1 MRKVLDVFAYS
12 RELVNDELAQVRYE
26 GSIQPGFQESFSS
39 MFPAPRQRWVEA
51 MCTPEEDIRALPHRT
66 LILHGREDQV
76 IPLQTSL
83 RLDRAHRQCR
93 SVRLFALRT
102 LVDDRTQRRLQPQPA
117 RVPLEVTAGE
127 TMATS
132 TESKPQ
138 SAGDAVSC
146 ETAGRDPAVLVRIY
160 EMMVLTRAVEDRMVA
175 MYKTGDL
182 LGSLYTGHWHE
193 AISVAAAAALRDG
206 DYMAPIHRDLGA
218 HLVRGME
225 PWQVM
230 ASFMGKATSPTG
242 GRDGTLH
249 YGRLDLGIY
258 NLPSH
263 IPANFPVATGM
274 AFAAKYRGED
284 RVCLAFCG
292 DGSTSR
298 ADFHEALNMAGALT
312 LPCVF
317 VIENNQF
324 AYSTP
329 VSMQTASTDFA
340 AKAVAYGFPGVKVDG
355 TDALAVYDAVSAAV
369 ERARGGRG
377 TDRWSKP

>member
-1 MRKVLDVFAYS
+1 MGRGDVHAGGGHS
-12 RELVNDELAQVRYE
+12 TTAAPDTHRPWTR
-26 GSIQPGFQESFSS
+26 GPGDTG
-39 MFPAPRQRWVEA
+39 PDVAPV
-51 MCTPEEDIRALPHRT
+51 D
-66 LILHGREDQV
+66 G
-76 IPLQTSL
+76 
-83 RLDRAHRQCR
+83 AHRLCR
-93 SVRLFALRT
+93 SLRLFALRA
-102 LVDDRTQRRLQPQPA
+102 LVDDRTECRLQPQPA
-117 RVPLEVTAGE
+117 RVPVEVRPGL

-138 SAGDAVSC
+138 SADGAL
-146 ETAGRDPAVLVRIY
+146 AGRDPSVLVHIY

-193 AISVAAAAALRDG
+193 AISVGAAATLRDG

-218 HLVRGME
+218 HLCRGME

-312 LPCVF
+312 LPGIF

-329 VSMQTASTDFA
+329 VSMQTASQDFA
-340 AKAVAYGFPGVKVDG
+340 GKAAAYGFPGVKVDG
-355 TDALAVYDAVSAAV
+355 TDAVAVYDAVDEAV
-369 ERARGGRG
+369 TRARQGEGPTWIEAVTMRMHG
-377 TDRWSKP
+377 HAEHDPADTCRERC

>member
-1 MRKVLDVFAYS
+1 MATRSRRKPT
-12 RELVNDELAQVRYE
+12 E
-26 GSIQPGFQESFSS
+26 
-39 MFPAPRQRWVEA
+39 
-51 MCTPEEDIRALPHRT
+51 
-66 LILHGREDQV
+66 
-76 IPLQTSL
+76 
-83 RLDRAHRQCR
+83 
-93 SVRLFALRT
+93 
-102 LVDDRTQRRLQPQPA
+102 PA
-117 RVPLEVTAGE
+117 RTPV
-127 TMATS
+127 
-132 TESKPQ
+132 
-138 SAGDAVSC
+138 GD
-146 ETAGRDPAVLVRIY
+146 RDPALVKRIH
-160 EMMVLTRAVEDRMVA
+160 EVMVLTRAVEDRMVA
-175 MYKTGDL
+175 MYKGGDL

-193 AISVAAAAALRDG
+193 AISVGAASTLRQD

-218 HLVRGME
+218 HLWRGME

-274 AFAAKYRGED
+274 AFASKYRGQD

-298 ADFHEALNMAGALT
+298 ADFHESVNMAGVMK
-312 LPCVF
+312 LPSVF

-329 VSMQTASTDFA
+329 LRMQSNSESFA
-340 AKAVAYGFPGVKVDG
+340 QKAVAYGIPGVTVDG
-355 TDALAVYDAVSAAV
+355 TDVLAVRDAVEQGVARARAGEGPSIVEGVTMRMHGHAEHDPADYVLKELYEEYSKKDPVELFENVLIEAGVLDADTAKQVREDARQAAIAARRKALADPMPDPSNIEDGVYAD
-369 ERARGGRG
+369 
-377 TDRWSKP
+377 

>member
-1 MRKVLDVFAYS
+1 
-12 RELVNDELAQVRYE
+12 
-26 GSIQPGFQESFSS
+26 
-39 MFPAPRQRWVEA
+39 
-51 MCTPEEDIRALPHRT
+51 
-66 LILHGREDQV
+66 
-76 IPLQTSL
+76 
-83 RLDRAHRQCR
+83 
-93 SVRLFALRT
+93 
-102 LVDDRTQRRLQPQPA
+102 
-117 RVPLEVTAGE
+117 
-127 TMATS
+127 MATR
-132 TESKPQ
+132 TRRKADAPAA
-138 SAGDAVSC
+138 AGTAV
-146 ETAGRDPAVLVRIY
+146 ADRDPALLRRIH
-160 EMMVLTRAVEDRMVA
+160 EVMVLTRAVEDRMVA
-175 MYKTGDL
+175 MYKGGDL

-193 AISVAAAAALRDG
+193 AISVGAASTLRAD

-218 HLVRGME
+218 HLWRGME

-274 AFAAKYRGED
+274 AFASRYRGQD

-298 ADFHEALNMAGALT
+298 ADFHESLTMASVLK
-312 LPCVF
+312 LPNVF

-329 VSMQTASTDFA
+329 LSMQSNSETFA
-340 AKAVAYGFPGVKVDG
+340 IKGVAYGIPGVTVDG
-355 TDALAVYDAVSAAV
+355 TDALAVHDAVAEGVA
-369 ERARGGRG
+369 RARAGEGPSIVEGVTMRMHG
-377 TDRWSKP
+377 HAEHDPADYVPREMYDEWSKKDPVELFENVLIEAGVLDADSAKKVREDARQQAIAARRKALADPMPEPSGIEDGVYAD

>member
-1 MRKVLDVFAYS
+1 
-12 RELVNDELAQVRYE
+12 
-26 GSIQPGFQESFSS
+26 
-39 MFPAPRQRWVEA
+39 
-51 MCTPEEDIRALPHRT
+51 
-66 LILHGREDQV
+66 
-76 IPLQTSL
+76 
-83 RLDRAHRQCR
+83 
-93 SVRLFALRT
+93 
-102 LVDDRTQRRLQPQPA
+102 
-117 RVPLEVTAGE
+117 
-127 TMATS
+127 MATRARR
-132 TESKPQ
+132 KPDAP
-138 SAGDAVSC
+138 AGPAIAD
-146 ETAGRDPAVLVRIY
+146 RDPTLLRRIY
-160 EMMVLTRAVEDRMVA
+160 EVMVLTRAVEDRMVA
-175 MYKTGDL
+175 MYKGGDL

-193 AISVAAAAALRDG
+193 AISVGAASTLRPD

-218 HLVRGME
+218 HLWRGME

-274 AFAAKYRGED
+274 AFASKYRGQD

-298 ADFHEALNMAGALT
+298 ADFHESLTMASVLK
-312 LPCVF
+312 LPNVF

-329 VSMQTASTDFA
+329 LRMQSNSETFSI
-340 AKAVAYGFPGVKVDG
+340 KAVAYGIPGVTVDG
-355 TDALAVYDAVSAAV
+355 TDALAVHDAVAEGVA
-369 ERARGGRG
+369 RARAGEGPSLVEGVTMRMHG
-377 TDRWSKP
+377 HAEHDPADYVPQEMYDEWSKKDPVELFESVLIEAGVLDADAAKKVREDARQAAIAARRKALADPMPESSGIEDGVYAD